1 MEEVSPALCE
11 TTVSLVQP
19 LSGVVALSCS
29 ALLSLAAV
37 LLASVLAL
45 KWLSHGDSSSKIRS
59 TLPPGPR
66 GLPLLGNLLSVN
78 CNFHLGQCPRWAKK
92 YGTIFMMS
100 LAGVKVVVLNDY
112 ESIKK
117 LFARKELL
125 DRSQKWA
132 LKSGI
137 EGLSA
142 QNGKIWK
149 ENRRVCMQAMA
160 ELGFGKEEMRTRVQA
175 EVQHLVDKLSESG
188 GAPVPARPL
197 LAASVANCV
206 ALYLFGQRYDLDD
219 PRRRPMDRHVDAFL
233 VVGASTPVEFLP
245 AWLRRLAGRWMPDS
259 RSAYVQR
266 FTEGVTKFSREQI
279 IIAQK
284 TQNGSRHLSFI
295 DLYLSEMQKNE
306 PGVDSTLTMSRLVG
320 NVTDILLGGTAALT
334 LYLHWHM
341 LNLAARADTL
351 QSELQR
357 EIDAVVGRARKP
369 TWEDH
374 TRLPLTMATIWEV
387 FRWKAVTPLGIPRG
401 AVEDVTVD
409 AVRIPKGTTVLANL
423 WAVHM
428 DPKTWKDPAKFDPY
442 RFVPADGSAPTS
454 RPENV
459 VSFSLGKRSCPGEA
473 LALTEIF
480 LYVTHLLHEFRILP
494 EDGHSLADIDSP
506 SARSN
511 NLAGVK
517 LRFLKR

>member
-1 MEEVSPALCE
+1 MAR
-11 TTVSLVQP
+11 Q
-19 LSGVVALSCS
+19 
-29 ALLSLAAV
+29 
-37 LLASVLAL
+37 
-45 KWLSHGDSSSKIRS
+45 
-59 TLPPGPR
+59 
-66 GLPLLGNLLSVN
+66 
-78 CNFHLGQCPRWAKK
+78 
-92 YGTIFMMS
+92 MS

-206 ALYLFGQRYDLDD
+206 ALYLFGHRYDLDD

-266 FTEGVTKFSREQI
+266 FTEGVTKFSRM
-279 IIAQK
+279 
-284 TQNGSRHLSFI
+284 SRIS
-295 DLYLSEMQKNE
+295 DRCA
-306 PGVDSTLTMSRLVG
+306 VSRLVG

-334 LYLHWHM
+334 LYLHWHV

-401 AVEDVTVD
+401 
-409 AVRIPKGTTVLANL
+409 
-423 WAVHM
+423 
-428 DPKTWKDPAKFDPY
+428 
-442 RFVPADGSAPTS
+442 
-454 RPENV
+454 
-459 VSFSLGKRSCPGEA
+459 
-473 LALTEIF
+473 
-480 LYVTHLLHEFRILP
+480 
-494 EDGHSLADIDSP
+494 
-506 SARSN
+506 
-511 NLAGVK
+511 
-517 LRFLKR
+517 